1 MPTANYL
8 NPTSINPSFPQQP
21 GGALSGYLAYQD
33 RQHFQDVIGLQKLMQ
48 VMEAAK
54 QEEEL
59 TQGRSAR
66 TAERGA
72 SEAKNLL
79 AQVMA
84 NQQRGSQPYLDA
96 SLAGQIGTNQSLA
109 AKGFVDQATTG
120 DKVMESRLGAQGSGI
135 EFLNRAIP
143 RIKAATTTPLQAQVY
158 LETLQQMPKEVRG
171 IFPQEYGPQSI
182 PMLEALQ
189 KQLVNSPKHAGDM
202 EKTNAE
208 IAGREKV
215 AAGNNAATKYTADT
229 NYERAIESARF
240 KAENQTTKQN
250 FQNYITTFANEQVA
264 KGVWTREQANS
275 YVYQTMI
282 NNKIAGVGEDPVAAR
297 RQAVTPDSPPAA
309 RTPPPEPVVG
319 PIPSVVR
326 NVTEDE
332 IIAAFGKNDPDYDY
346 FRNPQN
352 PRMIGRSKKKRK

>member
-21 GGALSGYLAYQD
+21 GGALSGYLGYQD

-48 VMEAAK
+48 AMEVMK

-189 KQLVNSPKHAGDM
+189 KQLVNSPRHAGDM
-202 EKTNAE
+202 ERANAE

-215 AAGNNAATKYTADT
+215 ANIQGRTARDVADT
-229 NYERAIESARF
+229 RGIAQYESALARSGIG
-240 KAENQTTKQN
+240 KEQLTQARNIVGKLLEKQMKGEELTDAEKRTFTIAQQIEMQFRAAAGGFDMNQGR
-250 FQNYITTFANEQVA
+250 AQVVA
-264 KGVWTREQANS
+264 GGTMDPNAPRPLPTPVPAIGAPVDLTDQQAQAELGS
-275 YVYQTMI
+275 TY
-282 NNKIAGVGEDPVAAR
+282 DAR
-297 RQAVTPDSPPAA
+297 YKYRRKPGGGHQ
-309 RTPPPEPVVG
+309 RTP
-319 PIPSVVR
+319 
-326 NVTEDE
+326 
-332 IIAAFGKNDPDYDY
+332 K
-346 FRNPQN
+346 
-352 PRMIGRSKKKRK
+352 